1 MKRPIRLTERDLS
14 RIVRRVI
21 KENEEEGNDTRYS
34 RPKDRTT
41 DFKPS
46 SDDEMSPMGKTY
58 GEIRRQA
65 PKVNTELVRSGQ
77 GNETDAA
84 FLNELMMLVGKY
96 NIVGFENLV
105 QKVKDLTSQGFS
117 FNFSTYRN

>member
-34 RPKDRTT
+34 RPKDFQPGFVPR
-41 DFKPS
+41 
-46 SDDEMSPMGKTY
+46 SDDEMSPMGKTF

-65 PKVNTELVRSGQ
+65 PKVNAELVSSGQ

>member
-34 RPKDRTT
+34 RPKDFQPGFVPR
-41 DFKPS
+41 
-46 SDDEMSPMGKTY
+46 SDDEMSPMGKTF

-65 PKVNTELVRSGQ
+65 PKVNAELVSSGQ

-84 FLNELMMLVGKY
+84 FLNELMIDKKGDIPDPLAKKLYFLLVL
-96 NIVGFENLV
+96 N
-105 QKVKDLTSQGFS
+105 S
-117 FNFSTYRN
+117 FK

>member
-1 MKRPIRLTERDLS
+1 MKKPIRLTERDLS

-21 KENEEEGNDTRYS
+21 KEQEEEGKDTRYS
-34 RPKDRTT
+34 RHKDSIPG
-41 DFKPS
+41 FVPS
-46 SDDEMSPMGKTY
+46 SDDDMSSMGKTY

-65 PKVNTELVRSGQ
+65 PKVNAELVRSGQ

>member
-21 KENEEEGNDTRYS
+21 KEQEEEGNDTRYS
-34 RPKDRTT
+34 KTKDSISG
-41 DFKPS
+41 FVPS
-46 SDDEMSPMGKTY
+46 SDNDMSSMGKTY

-105 QKVKDLTSQGFS
+105 QKVKDLTAQGFS
-117 FNFSTYRN
+117 FNFGVYRN

>member
-21 KENEEEGNDTRYS
+21 KENEEEGNDTSYS
-34 RPKDRTT
+34 RPKDFQPGFVPR
-41 DFKPS
+41 
-46 SDDEMSPMGKTY
+46 SDDEMSPMGKTF

-65 PKVNTELVRSGQ
+65 PKVNAELVRSGQ
-77 GNETDAA
+77 GSESDAA

>member
-34 RPKDRTT
+34 RPKD
-41 DFKPS
+41 FQPGFVPS
-46 SDDEMSPMGKTY
+46 SDDEMSSMGKTY

-65 PKVNTELVRSGQ
+65 PKVNAELVSSGQ